1 MKCQF
6 TLMTYFRIR
15 KTGRHQCLMEFDPS
29 FFFCVETEFDL
40 SLFELKHKNK
50 IYRDPD
56 TRSGMEWHGTAT
68 GLDAY
73 RFRDHLIT
81 SSQHPPSPLF
91 EPDTGQGRQRAFWQK
106 LRHFATGDPHPTPG
120 GGLPPASAA
129 AARAAGTWGLARR
142 TRSVTVERTSQRE

>member
-1 MKCQF
+1 
-6 TLMTYFRIR
+6 
-15 KTGRHQCLMEFDPS
+15 
-29 FFFCVETEFDL
+29 
-40 SLFELKHKNK
+40 
-50 IYRDPD
+50 
-56 TRSGMEWHGTAT
+56 MEWHGTAT

-106 LRHFATGDPHPTPG
+106 LRHFATGDPHPPHG

-129 AARAAGTWGLARR
+129 AARAAGTWGLALARR
-142 TRSVTVERTSQRE
+142 TRSVTVERSSQLQRA

>member
-1 MKCQF
+1 
-6 TLMTYFRIR
+6 
-15 KTGRHQCLMEFDPS
+15 
-29 FFFCVETEFDL
+29 VETEFDL

-81 SSQHPPSPLF
+81 SS
-91 EPDTGQGRQRAFWQK
+91 
-106 LRHFATGDPHPTPG
+106 
-120 GGLPPASAA
+120 
-129 AARAAGTWGLARR
+129 
-142 TRSVTVERTSQRE
+142 